1 MKKEITE
8 LALGTADVT
17 AITPKVLS
25 KTIEEIRRLE
35 KVWGQF
41 YKTNTDLMNNGGTQ
55 VEFPKKQIGISVS
68 WGLSPGQGPT
78 QSSIPYTAT
87 TITIAKGGI
96 GLAIQGEAIRQANR
110 DVVADQV
117 QEAGLVWKDTL
128 DLVAMEQ
135 MFPSVTVVA
144 ANSICALPG
153 TIVIGVKSTIGDFSS
168 ASITVSSSGT
178 TIGTFSGATNATV
191 SVWYVPSTTNRR
203 AASTT
208 SSVGSVSPKDV
219 LKLKS
224 DITGKAYS
232 PSVLIMHSNMFA
244 ELIYD
249 PSVKFVEK
257 SAYEGEGVVYTGEIG
272 KLWGMKVIVSD
283 LMPQFGI
290 ALIDPQHLGY
300 EVVRKELDLK
310 RDEYTGASADVLYF
324 WGFSE
329 RNFGIVNPYSYGAV
343 YAIGTIAAG
352 NWAVQGGKFG
362 GLNP

>member
-1 MKKEITE
+1 MKEKITE
-8 LALGTADVT
+8 LALGTADIT

-41 YKTNTDLMNNGGTQ
+41 YKTNTDLMTNGGTQ

-68 WGLSPGQGPT
+68 WGLPPGQGPT
-78 QSSIPYTAT
+78 QSNISYDAK
-87 TITIAKGGI
+87 TITIKKGGI
-96 GLAIQGEAIRQANR
+96 GLSIQGEAIRQANR
-110 DVVADQV
+110 DVIADQV

-135 MFPSVTVVA
+135 MFPTATVVA
-144 ANSICALPG
+144 ANSIAACPG
-153 TIVIGVKSTIGDFSS
+153 TFVIGIKATIGDWST
-168 ASITVSSSGT
+168 AEIKIDANGT
-178 TIGTFSGATNATV
+178 TIGPAGHATDATI
-191 SVWYVPSTTNRR
+191 SFWYAPSTTNRR
-203 AASTT
+203 AASAT
-208 SSVGSVSPKDV
+208 SSSGSQSPRDI

-232 PSVLIMHSNMFA
+232 PSVMVMHSNMFA
-244 ELIYD
+244 EIIYD
-249 PSVKFVEK
+249 PAVKFVEK
-257 SAYEGEGVVYTGEIG
+257 SAYEGEGVVFTGEIG

-290 ALIDPQHLGY
+290 ALLDPQHLGY
-300 EVVRKELDLK
+300 EIVRKELDLK

-329 RNFGIVNPYSYGAV
+329 RNFGIVNPYSYGIV
-343 YAIGTIAAG
+343 YSQGTIASG
-352 NWAVQGGKFG
+352 NWAVQGAKFG
-362 GLNP
+362 GLNS